1 MVFRF
6 LVSDYESLQSILD
19 IYAYDDKTE
28 NCVVLTEMAFPS
40 IVTSMVIQER
50 GLEESKKAQEMVYIK
65 SSSMNTICNMHTTP
79 ICSQSLQVS
88 YMVEI
93 IKENFFGNSPQWMS
107 QEALE
112 NARAKID
119 HMESIIGHPHYK
131 MNENWLN
138 KGE

>member
-1 MVFRF
+1 
-6 LVSDYESLQSILD
+6 
-19 IYAYDDKTE
+19 
-28 NCVVLTEMAFPS
+28 
-40 IVTSMVIQER
+40 
-50 GLEESKKAQEMVYIK
+50 
-65 SSSMNTICNMHTTP
+65 
-79 ICSQSLQVS
+79 
-88 YMVEI
+88 MVEI

-112 NARAKID
+112 IARAKID